1 MCISTSAS
9 RMSDT
14 LLYSGEGTYK
24 NKYVHVLAYQ
34 NTAFSFSNTAN
45 AMILPFPTSQE
56 MSEDNIIDT
65 TMFSS
70 FLKNIS
76 DATKLHSKMLRS
88 FALNSDSLGSRSFK
102 VFDKGSYTV
111 VLANDLNKIQDALQL
126 VPLHKRP
133 IISDEFM
140 EGYGSL
146 YKDLPVAICCWAGNV
161 KAEPLLWWYEP
172 SDKENLFIP
181 TMDAHDGKAPSPRM
195 TVDTDHII
203 SVGSTLNN
211 RPAVSVSYSQT
222 RPAELHGL
230 LPTSVHGTKMN
241 YHISNGD
248 MWTNYSEGKHFPNL
262 NRGLFS
268 SKEIFAKEIRMDGWY

>member
-14 LLYSGEGTYK
+14 LLYSGDGTY
-24 NKYVHVLAYQ
+24 NDKYVHVLAYQ
-34 NTAFSFSNTAN
+34 NTAFSLSNTAN

-65 TMFSS
+65 TSFSS

-76 DATKLHSKMLRS
+76 DATKLYAKTLG
-88 FALNSDSLGSRSFK
+88 FALNSDKLGSRSFK

-111 VLANDLNKIQDALQL
+111 VLANDLNKVQDALLL
-126 VPLHKRP
+126 VPAHKRP
-133 IISDEFM
+133 IISDSFL
-140 EGYGSL
+140 EGYAAL

-172 SDKENLFIP
+172 SDKENFFIP
-181 TMDAHDGKAPSPRM
+181 TMDAHDGNAPLLR
-195 TVDTDHII
+195 VAVNTDHII
-203 SVGSTLNN
+203 SVGSNLSD
-211 RPAVSVSYSQT
+211 RSGSRVSYAQAIPESIK
-222 RPAELHGL
+222 GL
-230 LPTSVHGTKMN
+230 LPTVVNGTKMN
-241 YHISNGD
+241 YHIPNGD
-248 MWTNYSEGKHFPNL
+248 MWTNGNGHFPNL

-268 SKEIFAKEIRMDGWY
+268 SKEIFAREIRMDGWY